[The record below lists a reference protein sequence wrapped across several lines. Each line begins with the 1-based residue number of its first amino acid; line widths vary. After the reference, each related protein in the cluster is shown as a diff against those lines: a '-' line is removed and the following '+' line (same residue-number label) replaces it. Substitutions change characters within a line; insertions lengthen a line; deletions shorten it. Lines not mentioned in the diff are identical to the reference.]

1 MKEFFSSSSRQK
13 SKPNTPEE
21 DLFESL
27 IGCFLLSI
35 VLCAGIMF
43 GVPSLLKIPESSRTV
58 QQEKTLTIIMWS
70 GIITAITFFILCC
83 WYLINDYFETKNKKQ
98 LPPTKST

>member
-1 MKEFFSSSSRQK
+1 MKEFFSSSSRQR

-27 IGCFLLSI
+27 FGCFILSM
-35 VLCAGIMF
+35 VLCAGIYF
-43 GVPSLLKIPESSRTV
+43 GTSSLLKIPESSRTV
-58 QQEKTLTIIMWS
+58 QQEKTSKIIMWS
-70 GIITAITFFILCC
+70 GIITAIIFFSLCC
-83 WYLINDYFETKNKKQ
+83 WYLITDYFETKNKKQ